1 MDPLT
6 ILSLATGLYKLASSI
21 RTDLMQRGE
30 WTTEQEAK
38 WQGEG
43 EALFASPAWQPDPLT
58 TDH

>member
-6 ILSLATGLYKLASSI
+6 ILSLAIGLYKLASNI

-30 WTTEQEAK
+30 WTAEQEAK

-43 EALFASPAWQPDPLT
+43 EALFASPAWQPDP
-58 TDH
+58 